1 VNPDR
6 IGVVGGS
13 AGGNLATFLG
23 MGDGL
28 DRPGDNLT
36 VSAHADIMVLFNPV
50 LGMGPGTCCTK
61 HAGADY
67 KAISPMYFV
76 RPGLPPT
83 LILQGESD
91 KTVSPTMIANF
102 AA

>member
-1 VNPDR
+1 MNPDR